1 MGEGEIGVNRR
12 SLLAAMLALCL
23 LTGCGGSAGDPAP
36 AGAEAS
42 GGAMTASRLENQAAP
57 LTEEDVLSAYSRAE
71 EAYGWFDR
79 ETLPAGQESREI
91 DGRVYYP
98 VREPG
103 METLADLRAY
113 LRGLFSEELTEA
125 LLSSG
130 GEAPLYR
137 DVGGALYVLPA
148 RRDRD
153 AVRKEGSVRAE
164 SVSETAWTVEVTVD
178 LLDGPGGQVTGVEYY
193 AFPYELEEDR
203 WVFTEFRMID

>member
-1 MGEGEIGVNRR
+1 
-12 SLLAAMLALCL
+12 MLALCL

-57 LTEEDVLSAYSRAE
+57 LTEEEVLSAYSRAE

-130 GEAPLYR
+130 GRPPSTGMWAGRCTYCP
-137 DVGGALYVLPA
+137 PA
-148 RRDRD
+148 GTGTPSVRRDRSGRNPS
-153 AVRKEGSVRAE
+153 ARP
-164 SVSETAWTVEVTVD
+164 
-178 LLDGPGGQVTGVEYY
+178 PG
-193 AFPYELEEDR
+193 R
-203 WVFTEFRMID
+203 WR